1 VNTNT
6 DLDINRAVRRLLVK
20 HWVDLGRVSVRTSK
34 GRVIIYGNLRR
45 VEGQR
50 GPLTTPIVDALFY
63 EISRI
68 REVKNVKGRLENWIN
83 EGGRWREYA
92 RQDLKLGT
100 EGIDSD

>member
-1 VNTNT
+1 MRNSRN

-34 GRVIIYGNLRR
+34 GKVIIFGNLRR
-45 VEGQR
+45 IEGQR

-68 REVKNVKGRLENWIN
+68 REVKSVRGRLENWIN
-83 EGGRWREYA
+83 EGGRWREHD
-92 RQDLKLGT
+92 RQDTNLGT
-100 EGIDSD
+100 EGGDS